1 MKIDKILIDII
12 LITIIIITI
21 DYIWIKNIMSKYYNN
36 MFKDEIRLNM
46 IGIIITYLIMVIS
59 YIIFVLRNN
68 SEIIKNKIIIS
79 FIFGATL
86 FGVYGFTLN
95 GILKKYSLKIA
106 LLETIWGGI
115 LFTLT
120 YIIYSKLVNIF

>member
-1 MKIDKILIDII
+1 MKIDKIILDII
-12 LITIIIITI
+12 LISIIIISI
-21 DYIWIKNIMSKYYNN
+21 DYLWIKNIMSKYYEN
-36 MFKDEIRLNM
+36 MFKNEIRLNM
-46 IGIIITYLIMVIS
+46 ISIIITYLIMVIS
-59 YIIFVLRNN
+59 YIIFVLRNE
-68 SEIIKNKIIIS
+68 SELINNKIIIS
-79 FIFGATL
+79 FIFGVTL

-95 GILKKYSLKIA
+95 GILKKYSLKVA